1 MSNDAPRGTFG
12 DLAYLVDCHKAT
24 GCLFQSTTY
33 GHQVHSGQISG
44 KAWDLGRLN
53 DGVRFLMRDV
63 ESKLKQGEKH
73 EVG

>member
-1 MSNDAPRGTFG
+1 MTDDARGTFD
-12 DLAYLVDCHKAT
+12 DLVYLVDCHKAT

-53 DGVRFLMRDV
+53 DGVRFLVRGV
-63 ESKLKQGEKH
+63 ETKLKQGDEA
-73 EVG
+73 